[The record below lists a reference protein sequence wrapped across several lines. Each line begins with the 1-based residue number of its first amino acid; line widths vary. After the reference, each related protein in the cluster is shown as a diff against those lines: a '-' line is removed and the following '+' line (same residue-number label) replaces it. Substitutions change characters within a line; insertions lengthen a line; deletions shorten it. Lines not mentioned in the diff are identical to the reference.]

1 MPIEG
6 LNSSNLAGFIAEWAI
21 KGFISCFVLLTGFA
35 YMTFA
40 ERKVAALFQTRL
52 GPNRV
57 GPFGFL
63 QPAADGIKL
72 LFKEELIPAGA
83 DRFIF
88 ILAPI
93 ITVIPAFIILAVVPW
108 GPIVDIPCCTL
119 TIPGLGTT
127 IGQQI
132 FTIHGLGITDSNV
145 AILYILSVA
154 SIAVYGI
161 VLAGWSSDNKYA
173 MLGGIRSSAQMISYE
188 LSLGLSLVGP
198 LMLAGSMSMKD
209 IVDAQAHVWYIF
221 LQPVAAVIFYIAAL
235 AEVNRAPF
243 DMPEA
248 EQELTAG
255 YHTEYSGMKF
265 SLFFM
270 AEYIKMIG
278 VSAIFV
284 SLFLGGWRGPLAET
298 VPLLGLVYFFGKIVL
313 SLFFM
318 IWLRST
324 HPRLRYDRLMALGWK
339 VMLPIAL
346 ANVLVTAAA
355 LLDRTLFIVVVSI
368 LVVIVAGIFLAQYR
382 RAAPRVRARQAA
394 QAARQAAQAA
404 RLPSAAH

>member
-1 MPIEG
+1 MPIDWG
-6 LNSSNLAGFIAEWAI
+6 LLAEWAI
-21 KGFISCFVLLTGFA
+21 KSIISCFVLLTGFA
-35 YMTFA
+35 YMTYA
-40 ERKVAALFQTRL
+40 ERKVAALFQTRI

-72 LFKEELIPAGA
+72 IFKEELIPAGA
-83 DRFIF
+83 DRFVF

-108 GPIVDIPCCTL
+108 GPIVDIPCCTI

-188 LSLGLSLVGP
+188 LALGLSLVGP

-221 LQPVAAVIFYIAAL
+221 LQPVAAVVFYIAAL

-298 VPLLGLVYFFGKIVL
+298 VPLLGLVYFFGKIVV

-339 VMLPIAL
+339 VMLPVAL

-355 LLDRTLFIVVVSI
+355 LLDRTLFIIVVSV
-368 LVVIVAGIFLAQYR
+368 LVVIVAGILVAQYR
-382 RAAPRVRARQAA
+382 RAAQRLRDRQAV
-394 QAARQAAQAA
+394 QAARVASTA
-404 RLPSAAH
+404 R

>member
-1 MPIEG
+1 MAIDWG
-6 LNSSNLAGFIAEWAI
+6 LLAEWAI
-21 KGFISCFVLLTGFA
+21 KSVISCFVLLTGFA
-35 YMTFA
+35 YMTYA
-40 ERKVAALFQTRL
+40 ERKVAALLQTRL
-52 GPNRV
+52 GPNRA
-57 GPFGFL
+57 GPFGFF
-63 QPAADGIKL
+63 QPVADGIKL
-72 LFKEELIPAGA
+72 IFKEELIPAGA
-83 DRFIF
+83 DRVIF

-93 ITVIPAFIILAVVPW
+93 ITVVPAFVILAVVPW
-108 GPIVDIPCCTL
+108 GPIVNIPCCML
-119 TIPGLGTT
+119 TVPGLGTT
-127 IGQQI
+127 IGGQW
-132 FTIHGLGITDSNV
+132 FVIHGLGITDVNV
-145 AILYILSVA
+145 GILYILSVA
-154 SIAVYGI
+154 SIAVYGV

-188 LSLGLSLVGP
+188 LAWGLSIVGP
-198 LMLAGSMSMKD
+198 LMLAGTMSMEG
-209 IVDAQAHVWYIF
+209 IVNAQSRLWFVV

-265 SLFFM
+265 ALFFM

-284 SLFLGGWRGPLAET
+284 TLFLGGWRGPLAEA
-298 VPLLGLVYFFGKIVL
+298 VPFLGLVYFWGKIAV

-339 VMLPIAL
+339 VMLPLAL

-355 LLDRTLFIVVVSI
+355 LLDRTLLIVVVGV
-368 LVVIVAGIFLAQYR
+368 LVVILLVIFAAAWR
-382 RAAPRVRARQAA
+382 RAARRVQARQAMA
-394 QAARQAAQAA
+394 VRN
-404 RLPSAAH
+404 

>member
-1 MPIEG
+1 MQVDWG
-6 LNSSNLAGFIAEWAI
+6 LLAEWAI
-21 KGFISCFVLLTGFA
+21 KGIISCFVLMTGFA
-35 YMTFA
+35 YMTYA
-40 ERKVAALFQTRL
+40 ERKVAALFQTRI
-52 GPNRV
+52 GPNRA

-72 LFKEELIPAGA
+72 IFKEELIPAGA

-108 GPIVDIPCCTL
+108 GPIVDIPCCL
-119 TIPGLGTT
+119 ITIPGLGTT
-127 IGQQI
+127 IGAQW
-132 FTIHGLGITDSNV
+132 FVIHGLGIADSNV

-161 VLAGWSSDNKYA
+161 VLAGWSSDNNYA

-188 LSLGLSLVGP
+188 LALGLSLVGP
-198 LMLAGSMSMKD
+198 LMLAGSMSVND
-209 IVDAQAHVWYIF
+209 IVNAQAKVWYIV

-284 SLFLGGWRGPLAET
+284 SLFLGGWRGPLADS
-298 VPLLGLVYFFGKIVL
+298 VPLLGLVYFFGKIIL

-355 LLDRTLFIVVVSI
+355 LIDRTLFIVVVAI
-368 LVVIVAGIFLAQYR
+368 LVVIVAAIFLAQYR
-382 RAAPRVRARQAA
+382 RAAQRLRDRQAV
-394 QAARQAAQAA
+394 QAARVASTA
-404 RLPSAAH
+404 R

>member
-1 MPIEG
+1 MPIDWG
-6 LNSSNLAGFIAEWAI
+6 LLAEWVI
-21 KGFISCFVLLTGFA
+21 KSAISCFVLLTGFA
-35 YMTFA
+35 YMTYA
-40 ERKVAALFQTRL
+40 ERKVAALFQTRI
-52 GPNRV
+52 GPNRA
-57 GPFGFL
+57 GPFGIL
-63 QPAADGIKL
+63 QPAADGLKL
-72 LFKEELIPAGA
+72 IFKEELIPAGA
-83 DRFIF
+83 DRFVF

-108 GPIVDIPCCTL
+108 GPIVDIPCCVL

-127 IGQQI
+127 VGQQL
-132 FTIHGLGITDSNV
+132 FVIHGLGITDINV
-145 AILYILSVA
+145 GILYILSVA

-173 MLGGIRSSAQMISYE
+173 MLGGLRSSAQMISYE
-188 LSLGLSLVGP
+188 VSLGLSIVGP
-198 LMLAGSMSMKD
+198 LMLAGSMSIKD
-209 IVDAQAHVWYIF
+209 IVNAQSQVWYIV

-298 VPLLGLVYFFGKIVL
+298 VPLLGLVYFFGKIIV

-355 LLDRTLFIVVVSI
+355 LIDQTLLLVVVGV
-368 LVVIVAGIFLAQYR
+368 LVVFVAGLFVAQWR
-382 RAAPRVRARQAA
+382 RAAQRVRARQA
-394 QAARQAAQAA
+394 RQAAS
-404 RLPSAAH
+404 LPATIP